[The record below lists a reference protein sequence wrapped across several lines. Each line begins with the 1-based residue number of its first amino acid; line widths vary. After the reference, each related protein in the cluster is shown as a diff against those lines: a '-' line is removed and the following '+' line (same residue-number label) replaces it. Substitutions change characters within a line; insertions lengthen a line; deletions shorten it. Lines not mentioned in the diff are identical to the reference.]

1 MTSIKTIV
9 VAALVAASAGTAF
22 ASDNRI
28 GTATGDSIRQRSQTM
43 SNFVAEGRNTHI
55 PGEFGNG
62 NASKVVPMAPSGTGI
77 AGGKE
82 SIPSSISNGLE
93 YRGAAN

>member
-9 VAALVAASAGTAF
+9 VAALVAASAGAAF
-22 ASDNRI
+22 ASDNRT
-28 GTATGDSIRQRSQTM
+28 GTATGNSIRQRPQTM

-55 PGEFGNG
+55 PGEFGHG
-62 NASKVVPMAPSGTGI
+62 NIPMTPSGTGI

-82 SIPSSISNGLE
+82 SIPSSTSNGLE